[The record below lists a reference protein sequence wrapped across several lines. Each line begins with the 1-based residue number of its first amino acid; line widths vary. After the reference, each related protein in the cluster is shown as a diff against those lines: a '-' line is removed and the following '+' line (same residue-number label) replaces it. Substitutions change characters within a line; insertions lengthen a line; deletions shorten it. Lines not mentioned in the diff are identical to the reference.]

1 MCVARTVP
9 MLKLI
14 PNIPV
19 SDVERS
25 VEFYRHL
32 LGFDLVAVRGRG
44 DATRAHLKL
53 GAVEIIFR
61 SLDAQ
66 APAPYLDSA
75 LENQLVLHIQV
86 DDVVSLFNR
95 VKDRVDIVRS
105 LEPTLFGSAEFMIR
119 DIDGRV
125 LAFSQPV
132 GAASPSRSDAGRE
145 GP

>member
-1 MCVARTVP
+1 

-19 SDVERS
+19 PDVERS
-25 VEFYRHL
+25 VEFYRHV
-32 LGFDLVAVRGRG
+32 LGFDLVGVRGRG
-44 DATRAHLKL
+44 DSTRAHLRL
-53 GAVEIIFR
+53 GPVEIIFR
-61 SLDAQ
+61 SLDALS
-66 APAPYLDSA
+66 AGPYADPA

-86 DDVVSLFNR
+86 ADAFELYERVHRRVHVVR
-95 VKDRVDIVRS
+95 A

-132 GAASPSRSDAGRE
+132 GSPRNVVT
-145 GP
+145 